1 MKKHIHAELIKK
13 WADGADIQVWDANLN
28 VWKYQQYPAFYD
40 DYEYREKPKPKIAC
54 AYSVIGDEMKPFDLE
69 AAKRGEPIFYALNP
83 SYPITFIGVRRYGS
97 IVYEGTDG
105 QLECIH
111 EYWLRMAEPPR
122 PEWQQKLIDAA
133 KAGKVVEFG
142 KYTWIESDLNTKL
155 DDYDFRRHTQ
165 DNYRIRPEKVT
176 RYLWAELDIN
186 NEWHQDRR
194 FMTKD
199 EASEH
204 FHCAKECKRLDWS
217 ATVFEE

>member
-1 MKKHIHAELIKK
+1 
-13 WADGADIQVWDANLN
+13 
-28 VWKYQQYPAFYD
+28 
-40 DYEYREKPKPKIAC
+40 
-54 AYSVIGDEMKPFDLE
+54 MKPFDLE

-122 PEWQQKLIDAA
+122 PQWQQDLIDAV

-176 RYLWAELDIN
+176 RYLWA
-186 NEWHQDRR
+186 
-194 FMTKD
+194 FKYP
-199 EASEH
+199 ASERWIQSNI
-204 FHCAKECKRLDWS
+204 FMSDEEAKAESSGCKTQRLDWS

>member
-1 MKKHIHAELIKK
+1 
-13 WADGADIQVWDANLN
+13 
-28 VWKYQQYPAFYD
+28 
-40 DYEYREKPKPKIAC
+40 
-54 AYSVIGDEMKPFDLE
+54 MKPFDLE

-155 DDYDFRRHTQ
+155 DDYDFRCHTQ

-176 RYLWAELDIN
+176 RYLWARLIEGEWVMPGLYQSETELKERNTN
-186 NEWHQDRR
+186 NYVH
-194 FMTKD
+194 
-199 EASEH
+199 
-204 FHCAKECKRLDWS
+204 KRLDWS